1 MFACFATFE
10 TVMGLSPE
18 MTLTVTSCSA
28 KYEKVSGAWFRM
40 RFRIQTKATGS
51 TRFASTYGRP
61 VASTTGPLW

>member
-18 MTLTVTSCSA
+18 MTLTVTPCSA

-40 RFRIQTKATGS
+40 RFRMQTKATGS
-51 TRFASTYGRP
+51 TRYGSTQGLP
-61 VASTTGPLW
+61 DASTTEPL